1 MRQGLISAG
10 EIAERLGIQCQT
22 VYLWV
27 RQRRIPF
34 YRVGRL
40 VKFDELEVL
49 ERFKGEADKQESSNG
64 HATERIAIRRNVM
77 VDPRRALGSNSS
89 QTTEQSERY
98 SDAQD
103 GRVAA
108 LLVRGCTAKK
118 GARKWQFGKDET
130 QASGSV
136 TFVTTLVATCRH

>member
-1 MRQGLISAG
+1 MRRGLISAG

-40 VKFDELEVL
+40 VKFDEAEVL
-49 ERFKGEADKQESSNG
+49 ARFKGEADNQEAFNRN
-64 HATERIAIRRNVM
+64 APERVAIRRSVM
-77 VDPRRALGSNSS
+77 IHPRSALGSNSS

-98 SDAQD
+98 RAMLKM
-103 GRVAA
+103 V
-108 LLVRGCTAKK
+108 K
-118 GARKWQFGKDET
+118 
-130 QASGSV
+130 
-136 TFVTTLVATCRH
+136 

>member
-1 MRQGLISAG
+1 MPQGLISAG
-10 EIAERLGIQCQT
+10 EMAERLGIQCQT

-49 ERFKGEADKQESSNG
+49 ARFKGEADKQESSDG
-64 HATERIAIRRNVM
+64 HAPERVAIRRNVI
-77 VDPRRALGSNSS
+77 VDPRGTLGLNSS

-98 SDAQD
+98 RAMLKM
-103 GRVAA
+103 V
-108 LLVRGCTAKK
+108 K
-118 GARKWQFGKDET
+118 
-130 QASGSV
+130 
-136 TFVTTLVATCRH
+136 

>member
-1 MRQGLISAG
+1 MRQGLIRAG

-49 ERFKGEADKQESSNG
+49 ARFKGEADKQKSSDS
-64 HATERIAIRRNVM
+64 HAPERVAIRRNVI
-77 VDPRRALGSNSS
+77 VDPPRALSSNSS

-98 SDAQD
+98 RAMLKM
-103 GRVAA
+103 V
-108 LLVRGCTAKK
+108 K
-118 GARKWQFGKDET
+118 
-130 QASGSV
+130 
-136 TFVTTLVATCRH
+136 

>member
-1 MRQGLISAG
+1 MRQGLISAN
-10 EIAERLGIQCQT
+10 EIADRLGIQCQT

-49 ERFKGEADKQESSNG
+49 ARFKGEVVKQESSDG
-64 HATERIAIRRNVM
+64 HAPERVAIRRNVI
-77 VDPRRALGSNSS
+77 VDSRRDLGSNSS

-98 SDAQD
+98 RAMLKM
-103 GRVAA
+103 V
-108 LLVRGCTAKK
+108 K
-118 GARKWQFGKDET
+118 
-130 QASGSV
+130 
-136 TFVTTLVATCRH
+136 

>member
-1 MRQGLISAG
+1 MQRGLISAI

-34 YRVGRL
+34 YRVGRR

-49 ERFKGEADKQESSNG
+49 ARFKGEADKQESSDG
-64 HATERIAIRRNVM
+64 HAPEVAIRRNVV
-77 VDPRRALGSNSS
+77 VDPRRAIDSNSS

-98 SDAQD
+98 RAM
-103 GRVAA
+103 
-108 LLVRGCTAKK
+108 LKMLK
-118 GARKWQFGKDET
+118 
-130 QASGSV
+130 
-136 TFVTTLVATCRH
+136 